1 MKKIGLTGGIG
12 VGKTYVSKVFQKRG
26 IPIFNADEQAK
37 KCMVDD
43 ANLKEAVQL
52 AFGENMYLKG
62 VLQKDALAKIVFNNT
77 EALAEL
83 NALVHPIVK
92 QKFEDWCSLQS
103 TSMVI
108 KEAAILF
115 ESDAHLGLDS
125 VVCVSAPEN
134 LRIERVQKR
143 DGSSVEQIQ
152 SRMSKQ
158 MPQTEKE
165 ELADFLIVNDQ
176 VQLLLPQVLAIIK
189 EME

>member
-12 VGKTYVSKVFQKRG
+12 TGKTYVSKIFQKMG

-37 KCMVDD
+37 KCMVEDSS
-43 ANLKEAVQL
+43 LKAAVQL
-52 AFGENMYLKG
+52 AFGESMYLKG
-62 VLQKDALAKIVFNNT
+62 VLQKDTLANIVFNNT
-77 EALAEL
+77 EALVKL

-92 QKFEDWCSLQS
+92 QKFEDWCTQQS
-103 TSMVI
+103 TSIVI

-115 ESDAHLGLDS
+115 ESDAHLGLDA
-125 VVCVSAPEN
+125 VICVSAPEK

-143 DGSSVEQIQ
+143 DESSVEQIQ

-158 MPQTEKE
+158 MPQAETE
-165 ELADFLIVNDQ
+165 ELADFLIVNDE
-176 VQLLLPQVLAIIK
+176 VQLLLPQVLAIIT

>member
-12 VGKTYVSKVFQKRG
+12 AGKTYVSKIFQKMG

-37 KCMVDD
+37 KCMVEDSS
-43 ANLKEAVQL
+43 LKAAVQL
-52 AFGENMYLKG
+52 AFGESMYLKG
-62 VLQKDALAKIVFNNT
+62 VLQKDTLANIVFNNT
-77 EALAEL
+77 EALGKL

-92 QKFEDWCSLQS
+92 QKFEDWCTQQS
-103 TSMVI
+103 TSIVI

-115 ESDAHLGLDS
+115 ESGAHLGLDA
-125 VVCVSAPEN
+125 VVCVSAPEK

-143 DGSSVEQIQ
+143 DESSVEQIQ

-158 MPQTEKE
+158 MPQAEKE
-165 ELADFLIVNDQ
+165 ELADFIVVNNGEN
-176 VQLLLPQVLAIIK
+176 LLLPQLIKLLK

>member
-43 ANLKEAVQL
+43 ANLKAAVQL
-52 AFGENMYLKG
+52 AFGENMYLEG
-62 VLQKDALAKIVFNNT
+62 VLQKEELAQIVFNNT
-77 EALAEL
+77 KNLAKL

-92 QKFEDWCSLQS
+92 QKFEDWCTLQS
-103 TSMVI
+103 ASMVI

-115 ESDAHLGLDS
+115 ESDAHLGLDA
-125 VVCVSAPEN
+125 VVCVSAAEK
-134 LRIERVQKR
+134 LRIARVQKR
-143 DGSSVEQIQ
+143 DGSSVEQIE
-152 SRMSKQ
+152 SRMGKQ
-158 MPQTEKE
+158 MSQAEKE
-165 ELADFLIVNDQ
+165 ELADFLVVNDQ
-176 VQLLLPQVLAIIK
+176 VQLLLPQVLAIIT

>member
-12 VGKTYVSKVFQKRG
+12 VGKTYVSKIFQKMG

-115 ESDAHLGLDS
+115 ESDAHVGLDA
-125 VVCVSAPEN
+125 VVCVSAPEK
-134 LRIERVQKR
+134 LRISRVQKR
-143 DGSSVEQIQ
+143 DGNSVEQIQ

-158 MPQTEKE
+158 MPQAEKE
-165 ELADFLIVNDQ
+165 ELADFLIFNDQ
-176 VQLLLPQVLAIIK
+176 VQLLLPQVLAIIT

>member
-12 VGKTYVSKVFQKRG
+12 VGKTYVSKIFQQMG

-62 VLQKDALAKIVFNNT
+62 VLQKEALAKIVFNNA
-77 EALAEL
+77 EALEKL

-92 QKFEDWCSLQS
+92 QKFEDWCIMQS

-125 VVCVSAPEN
+125 VVCVCAPEK
-134 LRIERVQKR
+134 LRISRVQKR
-143 DGSSVEQIQ
+143 DGFSVEQIQ

>member
-12 VGKTYVSKVFQKRG
+12 VGKTYVSKIFKKIG

-43 ANLKEAVQL
+43 ANLKAAVQL

-62 VLQKDALAKIVFNNT
+62 VLQKEELAKIVFNNS
-77 EALAEL
+77 ENLAKL

-115 ESDAHLGLDS
+115 ESDAHLALDA

-134 LRIERVQKR
+134 LRISRVQKR
-143 DGSSVEQIQ
+143 DENSVEQIL

-165 ELADFLIVNDQ
+165 ELADFIIVNNQ
-176 VQLLLPQVLAIIK
+176 VQLLLPQVLAIIT

>member
-12 VGKTYVSKVFQKRG
+12 VGKTYVSKIFQKMG

-92 QKFEDWCSLQS
+92 QKFEDWCIMQS
-103 TSMVI
+103 TSMII

-115 ESDAHLGLDS
+115 ESDAHVGLDA

-134 LRIERVQKR
+134 LRISRVQKR

>member
-12 VGKTYVSKVFQKRG
+12 VGKTYVSKIFQKMG

-43 ANLKEAVQL
+43 ANLKAAVQL

-62 VLQKDALAKIVFNNT
+62 VLQKEALAKIVFNNT

-125 VVCVSAPEN
+125 VVCVS
-134 LRIERVQKR
+134 
-143 DGSSVEQIQ
+143 
-152 SRMSKQ
+152 
-158 MPQTEKE
+158 
-165 ELADFLIVNDQ
+165 
-176 VQLLLPQVLAIIK
+176 
-189 EME
+189 

>member
-43 ANLKEAVQL
+43 ANLKAAVQL

-62 VLQKDALAKIVFNNT
+62 VLQKEELAKIVFNNT
-77 EALAEL
+77 KTLAKL

-143 DGSSVEQIQ
+143 DGSSVEQIKR
-152 SRMSKQ
+152 RMSKQ
-158 MPQTEKE
+158 MPQAEKE

-176 VQLLLPQVLAIIK
+176 VQLLLPQVLAIVT